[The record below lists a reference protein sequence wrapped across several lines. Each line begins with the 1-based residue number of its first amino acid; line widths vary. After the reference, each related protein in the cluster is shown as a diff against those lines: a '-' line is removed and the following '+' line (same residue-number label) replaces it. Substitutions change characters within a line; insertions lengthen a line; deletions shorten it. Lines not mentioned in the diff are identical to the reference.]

1 MYAFHLQ
8 QHSVFQD
15 QACYEIELKL
25 LAGHQ
30 LNFSVFPQDLLMHSG
45 KNVLG
50 VTEHFI
56 FYCLKHNLTLLK

>member
-1 MYAFHLQ
+1 MYAFPLQ
-8 QHSVFQD
+8 QHSAFQD
-15 QACYEIELKL
+15 HACYEIELKL

-30 LNFSVFPQDLLMHSG
+30 LNFSMFLQDLLMCSG

-56 FYCLKHNLTLLK
+56 FYCLEPNLNC